1 MASIQTKM
9 LDEDGVARD
18 AFTRLAAAADEFEG
32 YAHPH
37 AERIAAISTE
47 LAKLFGLGRADRASL
62 RIAALAH
69 DLGEVAMRRDYIRR
83 AAPLTFEER
92 LDLARHPV
100 IGEQEAAR
108 AGADRGAQL
117 LVRWHQEWW
126 NGTGYPDALARE
138 QIPLAARILRV
149 ADAYA
154 ALTDA
159 RPFRPALTEEEARK
173 HLTEWAGLE
182 FDPRVVR
189 AFLTLRNLPALRSY
203 ARRDEEFVPD
213 DAATPQ
219 AETTS
224 DAPRSEAEEWNVGG
238 HIPEAGTNPYVQ
250 RAVMDA
256 PQEDAIL
263 DINQNSGGA
272 QDSGTL
278 ANDDQDSDALTK
290 ADILDRHA

>member
-1 MASIQTKM
+1 MASNSIFFTGS
-9 LDEDGVARD
+9 ERIAGE
-18 AFTRLAAAADEFEG
+18 AFMRLAAAADEFEG

-37 AERIAAISTE
+37 ATRIAKLADE
-47 LAKLFGLGRADRASL
+47 LAKLFHLAPHDRSSL

-69 DLGEVAMRRDYIRR
+69 DLGEVLMERDYIKRQG
-83 AAPLTFEER
+83 ALSEEER

-126 NGTGYPDALARE
+126 NGTGYPDALRHE

-159 RPFRPALTEEEARK
+159 RPFRPARTVEEARR
-173 HLTEWAGLE
+173 HLIEWAGLE

-189 AFLTLRNLPALRSY
+189 AFLSLGRLPELQSY
-203 ARRDEEFVPD
+203 AKI
-213 DAATPQ
+213 
-219 AETTS
+219 ETVITES
-224 DAPRSEAEEWNVGG
+224 DSFAPK
-238 HIPEAGTNPYVQ
+238 
-250 RAVMDA
+250 A
-256 PQEDAIL
+256 PL
-263 DINQNSGGA
+263 V
-272 QDSGTL
+272 
-278 ANDDQDSDALTK
+278 
-290 ADILDRHA
+290 